1 MAIQTA
7 RPLWLL
13 RRRHNFSAAF
23 SVIVQPVVEP
33 MDRFAALVTKCPA
46 VHLAGGWSRTI
57 CHVMQSRFLVD
68 FRMINRINR
77 TIGCP
82 AMKLCIN
89 IFLSLEYFVACNE
102 LNSLMS
108 IIFYRHLDIC
118 LLFVDISWKSWHPSL
133 LISHRGVK
141 TWFSA
146 SRSSPDTSAGEL
158 Q

>member
-1 MAIQTA
+1 MRVSCYRLQKIFPSMKADSPSLMSDTRMCVGPRQG
-7 RPLWLL
+7 
-13 RRRHNFSAAF
+13 
-23 SVIVQPVVEP
+23 
-33 MDRFAALVTKCPA
+33 VTKCPA